1 MAARASAMVKPAQR
15 TLLHLQVLRTTRLS
29 PHFRRVTVGGGDI
42 DRFTPMGFDQWFRLF
57 LPTGGAGALD
67 RIPAKANETL
77 GYLRYLAMSDRPLM
91 RNYTVRAHRA
101 LSTHGP
107 QIDIDF
113 VVHGPTDDPTQSA
126 SAWAARCSPGDRLA
140 IIDEGIGFNPERG
153 VDDVLLA
160 TDETGLPA
168 MSGILAS
175 LPGSARGLAVCEVA
189 DADDRLEVDAP
200 EGVEVRYLVR
210 GHDAPVGQAALA
222 AVGAAA
228 VPGHAWLAGE
238 QGLVSSARR
247 DLVGRG
253 LSTGQISFCSYWKLP
268 RHQRVG

>member
-1 MAARASAMVKPAQR
+1 MAVRASAMVKPARR
-15 TLLHLQVLRTTRLS
+15 TLLHLQVLRSTQLS

-42 DRFTPMGFDQWFRLF
+42 DGFTPMGFDQWFRLF
-57 LPTGGAGALD
+57 LPTGNAAALD
-67 RIPAKANETL
+67 RIPAKAHETL

-91 RNYTVRAHRA
+91 RNYTVRGHRA

-113 VVHGPTDDPTQSA
+113 VVHGPTDDPTRSA
-126 SAWAARCSPGDRLA
+126 AAWAAHCSPGDRLA

-153 VDDVLLA
+153 VDDVLLVA
-160 TDETGLPA
+160 DETGLPA

-175 LPGSARGLAVCEVA
+175 LPASARGLAVCEVP
-189 DADDRLEVDAP
+189 DAEDRLEVESP
-200 EGVEVRYLVR
+200 RGVEVRYLVR
-210 GHDAPVGQAALA
+210 AHDTPVGQQALS
-222 AVGAAA
+222 AVDGGG
-228 VPGHAWLAGE
+228 VPGHAWVAGE
-238 QGLVSSARR
+238 QGLVSGARR
-247 DLVGRG
+247 ALVGRG